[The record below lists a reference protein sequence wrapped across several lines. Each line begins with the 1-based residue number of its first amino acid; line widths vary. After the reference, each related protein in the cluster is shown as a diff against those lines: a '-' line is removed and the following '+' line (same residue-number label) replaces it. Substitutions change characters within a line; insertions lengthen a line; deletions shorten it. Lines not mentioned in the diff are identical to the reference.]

1 MNQDFSTC
9 QLSSHGVLDSCI
21 FGFNLYCLDLAIT
34 NLKEYNRLNKNN
46 HITTLTFVLYNHRH
60 WII

>member
-34 NLKEYNRLNKNN
+34 NLKEYNRLNKKT
-46 HITTLTFVLYNHRH
+46 IT
-60 WII
+60 